1 MVPSKASPSTGKH
14 VRFIQ
19 CTLEN
24 RWQEFQAF
32 RLILSFS
39 VLFVLNS
46 AWVSLEELCFI
57 LTSSFSEVAKLVEAV
72 VSVKEVVFSFVYL

>member
-1 MVPSKASPSTGKH
+1 MKH

-24 RWQEFQAF
+24 HWQESQAF

-46 AWVSLEELCFI
+46 SWVSLEELCFI
-57 LTSSFSEVAKLVEAV
+57 LTSFFREVTKLVEAV
-72 VSVKEVVFSFVYL
+72 VSVKDVVFSFVYL

>member
-1 MVPSKASPSTGKH
+1 MVPSKACLSTVKH

-24 RWQEFQAF
+24 PWQEFQAF
-32 RLILSFS
+32 RLIFSFS

-46 AWVSLEELCFI
+46 SWVSLEELCFI
-57 LTSSFSEVAKLVEAV
+57 LTSSFREVAKLVEAV
-72 VSVKEVVFSFVYL
+72 VSVKDVVFSSVYL